1 MRRAA
6 FLFSVV
12 LLGGLAAPLAAQSAN
27 DVPDR
32 PNDGTR
38 PGVLPVLPVLP
49 AVTPAPRATVP
60 TAPRLPASVDTVT
73 IDGRGTVQ
81 GAGAF
86 NAAAGSNNQQANA
99 GVIASGAVALAFG
112 SITQIINSAD
122 DSGGHPARV
131 SLAAGAFAGSKGWLA
146 VNGAAGADNQQ
157 ANLAIMA
164 LGSESVIVSDLTLAR
179 TTASQEPM
187 GENGAP
193 ASAPAR
199 TVAIGP
205 GAFKDSSGI
214 VQLSLVG
221 GDRNTT
227 ANTFALLV
235 AGSAGN

>member
-6 FLFSVV
+6 FLATVLSV
-12 LLGGLAAPLAAQSAN
+12 GCIAAPAGAQSLDSGLKN
-27 DVPDR
+27 
-32 PNDGTR
+32 
-38 PGVLPVLPVLP
+38 PGFGAPQTPITVLPVPSARP
-49 AVTPAPRATVP
+49 PAPA
-60 TAPRLPASVDTVT
+60 APRSPSGSDSVVIGGHGSVKGVGT
-73 IDGRGTVQ
+73 I
-81 GAGAF
+81 

-99 GVIASGAVALAFG
+99 GLIASGATALGFG
-112 SITQIINSAD
+112 SITQIIESTG
-122 DSGGHPARV
+122 DSGGQSARAA
-131 SLAAGAFAGSKGWLA
+131 LAPGAFAGSNGWLA

-164 LGSESVIVSDLTLAR
+164 LGRESVIVSDLTLAR

-199 TVAIGP
+199 SVALGS

>member
-1 MRRAA
+1 MRQR
-6 FLFSVV
+6 
-12 LLGGLAAPLAAQSAN
+12 
-27 DVPDR
+27 
-32 PNDGTR
+32 
-38 PGVLPVLPVLP
+38 
-49 AVTPAPRATVP
+49 
-60 TAPRLPASVDTVT
+60 
-73 IDGRGTVQ
+73 
-81 GAGAF
+81 
-86 NAAAGSNNQQANA
+86 GSNNQQANA
-99 GVIASGAVALAFG
+99 GIIANGETALGFG
-112 SITQIINSAD
+112 SIIQIIDSSA
-122 DSGGHPARV
+122 DSGGNPARV
-131 SLAAGAFAGSKGWLA
+131 SLAAGAFAGSNGWMA

-199 TVAIGP
+199 SVALGS
-205 GAFKDSSGI
+205 GAFRDSSGI

-221 GDRNTT
+221 GDRNTS